1 MPKNKYR
8 ALAGNM
14 LVLTIGQF
22 SSKLLVYVMLK
33 FYTSMLGEA
42 GFGKMNIIISTAGL
56 LISVVTLSIAD
67 GVLRFALEKNNN
79 GKMVYSIGV
88 NVCIVGSI
96 VFAALT
102 PVIGMIPML
111 KGYQWLMLVYV
122 FVGSIKEVS
131 GIYVRCRY
139 TPNGVK
145 LFAVDGII
153 TTVATILFNLLFL
166 GVFGMGVEGYIW
178 AVIAGDVTSLVF
190 LNATA
195 KLFSQY
201 HPFRNDRTLRNSML
215 RYSIPLMPTMIMWA
229 IINSSDMYMVEGFIS
244 PEANGIYSFAYKFP
258 NLVTIVVGIFAQAW
272 RMTAITER
280 NSRTTSLFY
289 SNTLS
294 MQQTMMFLTCGGIML
309 ILRPV
314 IIPFFGDARFASAY
328 FYVPTLLF
336 ATIFQ
341 AMDNFLSSIYEAA
354 RKTSHAMISSTIG
367 AAANILL
374 NLILIPI
381 PQLGIEGA
389 AIATLASYVIVFI
402 YRIIDTKKYLYMTI
416 YWVKIAA
423 NLILLGGMAASVM
436 FLEYGALQN
445 IINAVLFLIVAAINF
460 KCCVQSVNA
469 VLNKKLGKN
478 EQESAK

>member
-1 MPKNKYR
+1 MGKNKYR
-8 ALAGNM
+8 TLAGNM

-22 SSKLLVYVMLK
+22 SSKLLVYVMLN
-33 FYTSMLGEA
+33 FYTSMLGKA
-42 GFGKMNIIISTAGL
+42 GFGKMNIIVSTAGL

-79 GKMVYSIGV
+79 GKMVYSIAV

-96 VFAALT
+96 MFVLLT
-102 PVIGMIPML
+102 PLVGMIPML
-111 KGYQWLMLVYV
+111 KGYEWLMAVYV
-122 FVGSIKEVS
+122 FTGSIKEVS

-166 GVFGMGVEGYIW
+166 GVFKLGVEGYIW
-178 AVIAGDVTSLVF
+178 AVIAGDITSLLF

-201 HPFRNDRTLRNSML
+201 RPFRNDKTLRNSML

-244 PEANGIYSFAYKFP
+244 EEANGIYSFAYKFP

-309 ILRPV
+309 ILRPL
-314 IIPFFGDARFASAY
+314 IIPFLGSEEFSSAY

-354 RKTSHAMISSTIG
+354 RKTSHAMISSFIG

-374 NLILIPI
+374 NLILIPT
-381 PQLGIEGA
+381 QLGIEGA

-416 YWVKIAA
+416 YWVKLAA
-423 NLILLGGMAASVM
+423 NLILLGGMAVSVM
-436 FLEYGALQN
+436 FLKYGALQN
-445 IINAVLFLIVAAINF
+445 IINAVLFAVIAAINF
-460 KCCVQSVNA
+460 KCCVKSVEA
-469 VLNKKLGKN
+469 VLNKKLGKS
-478 EQESAK
+478 EPEKEA

>member
-88 NVCIVGSI
+88 NVCVVGSI

-166 GVFGMGVEGYIW
+166 GVFDLGVAGYIW
-178 AVIAGDVTSLVF
+178 AVIAGDMTSLVF

-309 ILRPV
+309 VLRPV
-314 IIPFFGDARFASAY
+314 IIPFFGTEKFASAF

-367 AAANILL
+367 AAANIAL
-374 NLILIPI
+374 NLLLIKP
-381 PQLGIEGA
+381 LGIEGA
-389 AIATLASYVIVFI
+389 ALATLASYVIVFI

-416 YWVKIAA
+416 YWVKLAA

-436 FLEYGALQN
+436 FLDYGALQN

-469 VLNKKLGKN
+469 VLNKKLGKS
-478 EQESAK
+478 EQQ

>member
-1 MPKNKYR
+1 MGKNKYR
-8 ALAGNM
+8 TLAGNM

-22 SSKLLVYVMLK
+22 SSKLLVYVMLN
-33 FYTSMLGEA
+33 FYTSMLGKA
-42 GFGKMNIIISTAGL
+42 GFGKMNIIVSTAGL

-79 GKMVYSIGV
+79 GRMVYSIAV

-96 VFAALT
+96 MFVLLT
-102 PVIGMIPML
+102 PLVGMIPML
-111 KGYQWLMLVYV
+111 KGYEWLMAVYV
-122 FVGSIKEVS
+122 FTGSIKEVS

-166 GVFGMGVEGYIW
+166 GVFKLGVEGYIW
-178 AVIAGDVTSLVF
+178 AVIAGDITSLLF

-201 HPFRNDRTLRNSML
+201 RPFRNDKTLRNSML

-244 PEANGIYSFAYKFP
+244 EEANGIYSFAYKFP

-309 ILRPV
+309 ILRPL
-314 IIPFFGDARFASAY
+314 IIPFLGSEEFSSAY

-354 RKTSHAMISSTIG
+354 RKTSHAMISSFIG

-374 NLILIPI
+374 NLILIPT
-381 PQLGIEGA
+381 QLGIEGA

-416 YWVKIAA
+416 YWVKLAA
-423 NLILLGGMAASVM
+423 NLILLGGMAVSVM
-436 FLEYGALQN
+436 FLKYGALQN
-445 IINAVLFLIVAAINF
+445 IINAVLFAVIAAINF
-460 KCCVQSVNA
+460 KCCVKSVEA
-469 VLNKKLGKN
+469 VLNKKLGKS
-478 EQESAK
+478 EPEKEA

>member
-1 MPKNKYR
+1 MGKNKYR

-88 NVCIVGSI
+88 NVCVVGGI

-166 GVFGMGVEGYIW
+166 GVFDLGVAGYIW
-178 AVIAGDVTSLVF
+178 AVIAGDITSLVF

-201 HPFRNDRTLRNSML
+201 RPFGNDKTLRNSML

-309 ILRPV
+309 VLRPV
-314 IIPFFGDARFASAY
+314 IIPFFGDARFSSAF

-367 AAANILL
+367 AAANVVL
-374 NLILIPI
+374 NLLLIKPL
-381 PQLGIEGA
+381 QIEGA
-389 AIATLASYVIVFI
+389 ALATLASYVIVFI

-416 YWVKIAA
+416 YWVKLAA

-469 VLNKKLGKN
+469 VLNKKLRKN
-478 EQESAK
+478 QQESAE

>member
-88 NVCIVGSI
+88 NVCVVGSI

-166 GVFGMGVEGYIW
+166 GVFDLGVAGYIW
-178 AVIAGDVTSLVF
+178 AVIAGDMTSLVF

-309 ILRPV
+309 VLRPV
-314 IIPFFGDARFASAY
+314 IIPFFGTEKFASAF

-367 AAANILL
+367 AAANIAL
-374 NLILIPI
+374 NLLLIKP
-381 PQLGIEGA
+381 LGIEGA
-389 AIATLASYVIVFI
+389 ALATLASYVIVFI

-416 YWVKIAA
+416 YWVKLAA
-423 NLILLGGMAASVM
+423 NLFLLGGMAASVM

-469 VLNKKLGKN
+469 VLNKKLGKS
-478 EQESAK
+478 EQQ

>member
-1 MPKNKYR
+1 
-8 ALAGNM
+8 M

-88 NVCIVGSI
+88 NVCVVGSI

-111 KGYQWLMLVYV
+111 KGYQWLMLAYV

-166 GVFGMGVEGYIW
+166 GVFDLGVAGYIW

-195 KLFSQY
+195 KLFTQY

-244 PEANGIYSFAYKFP
+244 EEANGIYSFAYKFP

-314 IIPFFGDARFASAY
+314 IIPFFGDARFASAF

-367 AAANILL
+367 
-374 NLILIPI
+374 
-381 PQLGIEGA
+381 
-389 AIATLASYVIVFI
+389 
-402 YRIIDTKKYLYMTI
+402 
-416 YWVKIAA
+416 
-423 NLILLGGMAASVM
+423 
-436 FLEYGALQN
+436 
-445 IINAVLFLIVAAINF
+445 
-460 KCCVQSVNA
+460 
-469 VLNKKLGKN
+469 
-478 EQESAK
+478 

>member
-1 MPKNKYR
+1 MGKNKYR
-8 ALAGNM
+8 TLAGNM
-14 LVLTIGQF
+14 LILTIGQF

-33 FYTSMLGEA
+33 FYTSTLGEA
-42 GFGKMNIIISTAGL
+42 GFGTMNIIVSTAGL
-56 LISVVTLSIAD
+56 LISVATLSIAD

-88 NVCIVGSI
+88 NICIVGCA
-96 VFAALT
+96 VFALFV
-102 PVIGMIPML
+102 PLIGMVPML
-111 KGYQWLMLVYV
+111 KGYEWLIFVYV
-122 FVGSIKEVS
+122 IAGSIKEVS

-139 TPNGVK
+139 SSGVK
-145 LFAVDGII
+145 LFAVDGIV
-153 TTVATILFNLLFL
+153 TTISTILYNLLFL
-166 GVFGMGVEGYIW
+166 GVFKWGVTGYIW
-178 AVIAGDVTSLVF
+178 AVILGDITSLVF

-201 HPFRNDRTLRNSML
+201 HPVGNDKTLRNSML

-229 IINSSDMYMVEGFIS
+229 IINSSDMYMVDGFIS
-244 PEANGIYSFAYKFP
+244 AEANGIYSFAYKFP

-280 NSRTTSLFY
+280 NSRKTSMFY

-294 MQQTMMFLTCGGIML
+294 MQQTVMFLTCGGIML

-314 IIPFFGDARFASAY
+314 IIPFFGDERFASAF

-354 RKTSHAMISSTIG
+354 QKTSHAMISSCIG
-367 AAANILL
+367 AAANVML

-402 YRIIDTKKYLYMTI
+402 YRVIDTKKYLYMTI
-416 YWVKIAA
+416 YWSKVIV
-423 NLILLGGMAASVM
+423 NLLLLTFMAASVM

-445 IINAVLFLIVAAINF
+445 IINAVLFLIVAALNF
-460 KCCVQSVNA
+460 KTCVKTVEA
-469 VLNKKLGKN
+469 VLNKRLGK
-478 EQESAK
+478 SSS

>member
-88 NVCIVGSI
+88 NVCVVGSI

-166 GVFGMGVEGYIW
+166 GVFDMGVAGYIW
-178 AVIAGDVTSLVF
+178 AVIAGDITSLIF

-195 KLFSQY
+195 KLFTQY

-229 IINSSDMYMVEGFIS
+229 IINSSDMYMVEGLIS
-244 PEANGIYSFAYKFP
+244 PEANGIYTFAYKFP

-314 IIPFFGDARFASAY
+314 IIPFFGDARFASAF

-367 AAANILL
+367 AAANIAL
-374 NLILIPI
+374 NLLLIKP
-381 PQLGIEGA
+381 LGIEGA

-469 VLNKKLGKN
+469 VLNKKLSKSEEG
-478 EQESAK
+478 

>member
-1 MPKNKYR
+1 
-8 ALAGNM
+8 M
-14 LVLTIGQF
+14 LILTIGQF

-42 GFGKMNIIISTAGL
+42 GFGTMNIIVSTAGL

-79 GKMVYSIGV
+79 GKMVYSIGI
-88 NVCIVGSI
+88 NICLVGGLI
-96 VFAALT
+96 FALFV
-102 PVIGMIPML
+102 PLIGMVPML
-111 KGYQWLMLVYV
+111 KGYEWLIYIYV
-122 FVGSIKEVS
+122 VVGSIKEVS

-139 TPNGVK
+139 QPGGVK

-153 TTVATILFNLLFL
+153 TTISTIIFNLLFL
-166 GVFGMGVEGYIW
+166 GIFKMGVYGYIW
-178 AVIAGDVTSLVF
+178 AVIIGDVTSMFF
-190 LNATA
+190 LNYTA
-195 KLFSQY
+195 KLFTQY
-201 HPFRNDRTLRNSML
+201 RPLHNDRTLRNAML

-229 IINSSDMYMVEGFIS
+229 IINSSDMYMVEGLIS
-244 PEANGIYSFAYKFP
+244 AEANGIYTFAYKFP

-280 NSRTTSLFY
+280 NSRTTSIFY

-309 ILRPV
+309 ILRPI
-314 IIPFFGDARFASAY
+314 IIPFFGDERFSSAY

-354 RKTSHAMISSTIG
+354 RKTSHAMISSCIG

-416 YWVKIAA
+416 FWPKIIV
-423 NLILLGGMAASVM
+423 NLLLLMSMAFSIM
-436 FLEYGALQN
+436 FMEYGALQN
-445 IINAVLFLIVAAINF
+445 IFNAVFFITIAALNF
-460 KCCVQSVNA
+460 KCCVQSVEA
-469 VLNKKLGKN
+469 VLNKRLGKN
-478 EQESAK
+478 NEE

>member
-1 MPKNKYR
+1 
-8 ALAGNM
+8 M

-42 GFGKMNIIISTAGL
+42 GFGKMNIIVSTAGL

-79 GKMVYSIGV
+79 GKMVYSIAV
-88 NVCIVGSI
+88 NICIVGSI
-96 VFAALT
+96 VFVLMT
-102 PVIGMIPML
+102 PLVGMIPML
-111 KGYQWLMLVYV
+111 KGYEWLMPVYV
-122 FVGSIKEVS
+122 FTGSIKEIS

-153 TTVATILFNLLFL
+153 TTIATILFSLLFL
-166 GVFGMGVEGYIW
+166 GVFKLGVDGYIW
-178 AVIAGDVTSLVF
+178 SIIAGDIVSLLF

-201 HPFRNDRTLRNSML
+201 RPFRNDKTLRNSML

-229 IINSSDMYMVEGFIS
+229 IINNSDMYMVEGLIS
-244 PEANGIYSFAYKFP
+244 PEANGIYTFAYKFP

-280 NSRTTSLFY
+280 NSRTTSMFY

-309 ILRPV
+309 ILRPL
-314 IIPFFGDARFASAY
+314 IIPFFGSEEFASAF

-354 RKTSHAMISSTIG
+354 RKTSHAMISSVIG
-367 AAANILL
+367 AAANIIL
-374 NLILIPI
+374 NLLLIKPI
-381 PQLGIEGA
+381 GIEGA

-402 YRIIDTKKYLYMTI
+402 YRIIDTKKYLYMTV
-416 YWVKIAA
+416 YWVKLAA
-423 NLILLGGMAASVM
+423 NLILLMGMAGSVM
-436 FLEYGALQN
+436 FLKYGALQN
-445 IINAVLFLIVAAINF
+445 IINAVLFAVIAAINF
-460 KCCVQSVNA
+460 KCCVKSVEA
-469 VLNKKLGKN
+469 VLNRRLGKD
-478 EQESAK
+478 EPEKT